1 MDAGPL
7 HAMKHPG
14 AWRRAEFER
23 DTSWLLRLTA
33 DQSAEMEDAVR
44 AVTARGLRGAEF
56 GQDDFPLP
64 GLTPLLE
71 DALEELEH
79 GCGVVLIRGLPVDP
93 QDEERAAR
101 IIWGL
106 GTHFGRALRQ
116 IPRVNLGGFR
126 DNLIGHIVDQG
137 YDYNAPNAIGSGTSA
152 EQMPHCDGS
161 DLVGLLC
168 VRPAADGGG
177 ISRVVSSLAIHNELL
192 AHRPEVL
199 GQLYEGFHHDLRGD
213 EAKGS
218 GLKVTPHR
226 IPVYSSFGGILSC
239 NFNSKTVEMGAAKLG
254 TTLPVREREA
264 LDAVLALAM
273 DSDFSVEMRLETG
286 DLQLVNNYTVLHS
299 RTGWKDPPGE
309 PARRRLMLRLW
320 LKSFAARPLAPN
332 FAGGYVTGASH
343 DVAAARTG
351 GAL

>member
-1 MDAGPL
+1 MEGWRPRPVE
-7 HAMKHPG
+7 HPS
-14 AWRRAEFER
+14 AWPRAEFER

-33 DQSAEMEDAVR
+33 DQAAEVDDAVR
-44 AVTARGLRGAEF
+44 AVVARGLRGAEF
-56 GQDDFPLP
+56 GRGDFPLP
-64 GLTPLLE
+64 GLAPLLA

-79 GCGVVLIRGLPVDP
+79 GRGVVLIRGLPVDGR
-93 QDEERAAR
+93 DEERAGR
-101 IIWGL
+101 VLWGL
-106 GTHFGRALRQ
+106 GAYFGRALRQ
-116 IPRVNLGGFR
+116 IPRVNLGGFK
-126 DNLIGHIVDQG
+126 DDMIGHIVDQG
-137 YDYNAPNAIGSGTSA
+137 IDYNAPNAIGSGTNA

-177 ISRVVSSLAIHNELL
+177 VSRVVSSMAVHNELL
-192 AHRPEVL
+192 ARRPEVL
-199 GQLYEGFHHDLRGD
+199 DQLYRGFYHDLRGE

-226 IPVYSSFGGILSC
+226 IPVYSALGGVLSC

-254 TTLPVREREA
+254 TPMPPREREA
-264 LDAVLALAM
+264 LQAVLALAT
-273 DSDFSVEMRLETG
+273 DPAFSVEMRLETG

-332 FAGGYVTGASH
+332 FAGGYVTGAAH
-343 DVAAARTG
+343 DVAAAR
-351 GAL
+351 AV